1 MNPGTDSPAFLES
14 NARETSTRPPF
25 WQEVIALPLHFL
37 LGTIGGTLLFMLL
50 AGILGVACAS
60 IGFPVPE
67 VGFLYNPLLW
77 LGAVV
82 LGPLVNRELR
92 HRSAC
97 LVGIVGVLLLLA
109 IMRSDISLY
118 ERSDHYRN
126 LTHGHYW
133 RYEFQQLFSPENRT
147 CADRAPPCAHRA
159 HTVQTA
165 EDIYAPFCRIRP
177 PGFRPPSQPQRPAD
191 GEPACGS
198 GPIAEPTES
207 FAGKGSEAGR
217 RGKGREVGR
226 FRQREKGLFERRLRH
241 RAGANPLPF

>member
-14 NARETSTRPPF
+14 NARETSTRRPF

-50 AGILGVACAS
+50 AGILGVACSS

-77 LGAVV
+77 SGAVV
-82 LGPLVNRELR
+82 LGALVNRELR

-97 LVGIVGVLLLLA
+97 LVGIVGALLLLA

-118 ERSDHYRN
+118 ERSDYYRN
-126 LTHGHYW
+126 LTDGHYW

-147 CADRAPPCAHRA
+147 CADSEC
-159 HTVQTA
+159 
-165 EDIYAPFCRIRP
+165 F
-177 PGFRPPSQPQRPAD
+177 GKLL
-191 GEPACGS
+191 
-198 GPIAEPTES
+198 
-207 FAGKGSEAGR
+207 FA
-217 RGKGREVGR
+217 
-226 FRQREKGLFERRLRH
+226 
-241 RAGANPLPF
+241 LPFLASVAYSIGAWLGLRFGDQIHTSKNRPDQSKGTEPGATDLKPNC